1 MIILSINKNSMKRV
15 FDIFFVITTLPISL
29 PLFFVGCLLS
39 RFNLNE
45 PIIYSQ
51 IRVGQDGSF
60 FLIYKIR
67 TISNNLEKNQ
77 TNSSAEISTLGSFLR
92 LSKIDELPQL
102 FNVLKGNMSII
113 GPRPEQ
119 PHYVEEYLKLN
130 PSFNLR
136 HVIKPGI
143 TGWSQVNM
151 PKATPKDNLKKLEY
165 DLYYIKQYS
174 WKLDFIILIKTVK
187 IILTFNGN

>member
-187 IILTFNGN
+187 IILTFDSN

>member
-1 MIILSINKNSMKRV
+1 MKRV

-187 IILTFNGN
+187 IILTFDSN

>member
-1 MIILSINKNSMKRV
+1 MIILSINKNSMRRV

>member
-29 PLFFVGCLLS
+29 PLFLVGCLLS